1 MIGTV
6 DSSDRLVS
14 VAAREFCA
22 AKRRFGVGSR
32 IARRF
37 PIPNARIATGLGSDP
52 RGVTARTVA
61 RVTPQNIEIR

>member
-37 PIPNARIATGLGSDP
+37 PNARIATRDGSDP